1 MSLVG
6 TSNMSD
12 SVLGQYLIALAWDQN
27 QNRLRSV
34 YANLYDDNLT
44 QMNNCL
50 IEASNKWVYSHNQET
65 EGNGSHTNSY
75 PVILSH
81 LLRGEAT
88 CLVRLRPAFR
98 SKFVSCKVYLQNA
111 TQGLSLR
118 SDEVDLD
125 GARVEIH
132 GLRNLLSRMQSI

>member
-1 MSLVG
+1 MSEVS

-12 SVLGQYLIALAWDQN
+12 SLLGQYLVALAWDKS
-27 QNRLRSV
+27 RLRSE
-34 YANLYDDNLT
+34 YAEVYDDSLGK
-44 QMNNCL
+44 MNNCL
-50 IEASNKWVYSHNQET
+50 REASNEWGYSHKQET
-65 EGNGSHTNSY
+65 EGKGSHTNSY
-75 PVILSH
+75 PLILSH

-88 CLVRLRPAFR
+88 CLVRLRPVFR

-125 GARVEIH
+125 GPRVDMH
-132 GLRNLLSRMQSI
+132 DLRTLLSRMQSI

>member
-1 MSLVG
+1 MSVVS

-12 SVLGQYLIALAWDQN
+12 SVLGQYLIALAWDQV
-27 QNRLRSV
+27 RLRPE
-34 YANLYDDNLT
+34 YAKLYDDSLA

-50 IEASNKWVYSHNQET
+50 IEASNSWVYAHNQEAKG
-65 EGNGSHTNSY
+65 EGVHTNSY

-81 LLRGEAT
+81 LLRGETT
-88 CLVRLRPAFR
+88 CLARLKPLFR

-125 GARVEIH
+125 GARVEMH
-132 GLRNLLSRMQSI
+132 DLRNLLSRMQSI